1 MNRVTFLRII
11 KNGFLNYKRNFW
23 LSSAATSIMV
33 VTLFIISSLLILN
46 VLTNLSLQSV
56 NDKVD
61 ISIYF
66 HLTTSEQTIKQIQRQ
81 IEILPEVKSIAYIP
95 PVEAREKFKELHKD
109 EPLLLESVE

>member
-23 LSSAATSIMV
+23 LSAAATSIMV

-56 NDKVD
+56 KDKVD
-61 ISIYF
+61 ISVYF
-66 HLTTSEQTIKQIQRQ
+66 NLTTSEQTIRQIQRQ
-81 IEILPEVKSIAYIP
+81 IELLSEVKTIVYIP
-95 PVEAREKFKELHKD
+95 PVAAREKFKK
-109 EPLLLESVE
+109 